1 MMIPESAA
9 FEHLR
14 EVRHQRFALLEF
26 LFHCC
31 PVKSGMAAANSMIL
45 NAVLTIW
52 GGVDLNSIW
61 HFLEG
66 FRGGASEQW
75 EDAFRPTDGFSAME
89 YVHPDCRAIR
99 G

>member
-1 MMIPESAA
+1 MEILAGFASI
-9 FEHLR
+9 FE
-14 EVRHQRFALLEF
+14 FY
-26 LFHCC
+26 HCC